1 MWNSQVDI
9 MLHQSH
15 AGITGPALLVV
26 ITHYVLIVG
35 VWVLRQ
41 VPLNQIP
48 GLVGREPGGPMKKP
62 QFTIS
67 NLNSKNLLFHKS
79 VLFGR
84 QGGILIHRL

>member
-1 MWNSQVDI
+1 

-15 AGITGPALLVV
+15 AGIAGPALLVV

-48 GLVGREPGGPMKKP
+48 GLISREPGGPMKK
-62 QFTIS
+62 TM
-67 NLNSKNLLFHKS
+67 
-79 VLFGR
+79 
-84 QGGILIHRL
+84 